1 MSLRNA
7 WLACALLTI
16 ASPPVAL
23 QAQESGVRFGGE
35 VRVRHELERPITTGS
50 FDQFTLLRTRLGVQA
65 ALAEGARALIQFQ
78 DSRVFGEESS
88 TFDASAELLDLHQG
102 YLELVQPAL
111 GRQLTLRAGRQEM
124 ILGNERLVGAVGWSN
139 TGRSFD
145 GARLDVAAPDG
156 GRCFSVFAATV
167 AERGERFSA
176 GAEDDDHLFAGLTVG
191 GGPLEAWLL
200 HDRAA
205 TYRSFT
211 GVDRTT
217 LGARA
222 DVALGGAFDAWLEG
236 AYQAGNQVQ
245 GVALDQDIGA
255 WFAGGRLSWDAAA
268 GALTGLSAGV
278 DYLSGDE
285 DPLDGNYGAFNT
297 LYATN
302 HKWYGYLDLFL
313 DPAGRTADRGLIDAV
328 ATGRL
333 NAVGDHTLQVDVHR
347 FWTAAEQ
354 SSAEA
359 RALGWELDLT
369 LPVPLG
375 PTHALLLGYSAFRN
389 GAAAP
394 LAGLGGDGETWHFAY
409 LQATVAFPAA
419 SGSRG
424 SAR

>member
-1 MSLRNA
+1 MRNA
-7 WLACALLTI
+7 WLACALLAI
-16 ASPPVAL
+16 APPPAAL
-23 QAQESGVRFGGE
+23 RAQESGVRFGGE
-35 VRVRHELERPITTGS
+35 VRVRHELERPVTTGS
-50 FDQFTLLRTRLGVQA
+50 FDQFTLLRTRLGVLA
-65 ALAEGARALIQFQ
+65 ALTEGARALIQFQ
-78 DSRVFGEESS
+78 DSRVFGEESN
-88 TFDASAELLDLHQG
+88 TFDAAADVLDLHQG
-102 YLELVQPAL
+102 YLELVRPAL
-111 GRQLTLRAGRQEM
+111 GRQVTLRAGRQEM

-145 GARLDVAAPDG
+145 GARLDVAAPEG
-156 GRCFSVFAATV
+156 GTSFGLFAATV
-167 AERGERFSA
+167 AERGERFG
-176 GAEDDDHLFAGLTVG
+176 GAVEDNDHLFAGLTAA
-191 GGPLEAWLL
+191 GGPLEAWVL

-222 DVALGGAFDAWLEG
+222 DVALGGAFNAWLEG

-255 WFAGGRLSWDAAA
+255 WFAGGRLGWDAAA
-268 GALTGLSAGV
+268 GALAGLAAGV
-278 DYLSGDE
+278 DYLSGDD
-285 DPLDGNYGAFNT
+285 DPLDERYGAFNT

-302 HKWYGYLDLFL
+302 HKWYGYLDLFV
-313 DPAGRTADRGLIDAV
+313 DPAARTADRGLIDAV
-328 ATGRL
+328 ASGRL
-333 NAVGDHTLQVDVHR
+333 GIVGEHTLQVDVHR

-354 SSAEA
+354 SGAEA

-375 PTHALLLGYSAFRN
+375 PTHGLLLGYSAFRN

-394 LAGLGGDGETWHFAY
+394 LAGLGDRGETWHFGY